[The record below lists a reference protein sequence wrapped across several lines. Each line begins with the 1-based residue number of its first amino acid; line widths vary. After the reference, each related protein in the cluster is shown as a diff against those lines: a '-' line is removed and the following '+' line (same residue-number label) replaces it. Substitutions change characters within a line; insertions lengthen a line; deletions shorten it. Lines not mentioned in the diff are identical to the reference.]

1 MNNLFTVLSSITLSE
16 DTIAMIVT
24 VLIALAGAIFG
35 FGKTFSDIKY
45 LGKRTDKIEEKL
57 DAIDE
62 KIDRKIEPI
71 NSKLETISDK
81 LISFGIKNLPDNIDD
96 LAVSHSPKQLS
107 DIGKKVLADSKINTI
122 IEPKFDEIVEKV
134 RRMNPENSYQ
144 AQEAVFSVVYELLDD
159 DGLKNAIE
167 EGAFASG
174 RTPHEV
180 LFVGALNI
188 RDRVMRTINMLPDEI
203 DKHDPNIA

>member
-35 FGKTFSDIKY
+35 FGKTFSDIKH

-62 KIDRKIEPI
+62 KIDKKLEPI
-71 NSKLETISDK
+71 SSKLESISEK
-81 LISFGIKNLPDNIDD
+81 LISFGIKNLPDGVDD

-107 DIGKKVLADSKINTI
+107 DKGKKVLADSKIDTI

-134 RRMNPENSYQ
+134 KKMNPENSYQ

-167 EGAFASG
+167 EGAFVSG
-174 RTPHEV
+174 RTPYEV

-188 RDRVMRTINMLPDEI
+188 RDRVMRKINMLPDEI